1 LHQESFGQPDDSFV
15 VCNLLQLTL
24 AGYVMKFLSRII
36 LTIDTVSELSAKVI
50 IWLVLILTAV
60 ISYEIFSRYVLNA
73 PTKWA
78 FDLSYMIGGTFFM
91 LGEAWTLKRKQHVR
105 IDIFYG
111 RFSAKT
117 KAYIN
122 TACYLCFFFP
132 LWGGILWALI
142 PYVQFSWEIGE
153 RSMQGYWQPVIFPF
167 KTIMPVAVALLLLQG
182 VADVLRNIVVICE
195 GEGK

>member
-1 LHQESFGQPDDSFV
+1 
-15 VCNLLQLTL
+15 
-24 AGYVMKFLSRII
+24 MKFVSRTIH
-36 LTIDTVSELSAKVI
+36 TIDTISEFSAKAI
-50 IWLVLILTAV
+50 IWLVLILTAI

-78 FDLSYMIGGTFFM
+78 FDLSYMIGGTFFI

-111 RFSAKT
+111 RFSTKT
-117 KAYIN
+117 KAFIN
-122 TACYLCFFFP
+122 IVFYLCFFFP

-153 RSMQGYWQPVIFPF
+153 RSMQGYWQPVIYPF
-167 KTIMPVAVALLLLQG
+167 KTVMPVGVALLLLQG
-182 VADVLRNIVVICE
+182 IAEMLRNIVVIRE
-195 GEGK
+195 GELK